1 MTGTCQRTRTT
12 GEAMIEP
19 SASTQHPDVDF
30 SLVHGGPLY
39 HLQQKLGLIPRR
51 GLGVPRRIIFF
62 MLLLWAP
69 IMGWALVNEHIW
81 AAAVSEPLFQ
91 HFGVH
96 VRCLVAIPL
105 LIAAEAIAE
114 ALSRRLFPYFVA
126 SGLVTDVTK
135 PRFVEI
141 LRRTA
146 RLRDSW
152 AAAAVMVAL
161 AVLLAWGFTGGR
173 EAVHDDA
180 LAWAVSPEADRPR
193 LGFGGWWFLWVVRP
207 MFTFLLLQWGWRLCL
222 ASFVFWRITH
232 LELQLVPTHP
242 DRAGGLG
249 FLARLPVAFNLVV
262 LAISAV
268 VASHWA
274 HQILYH
280 GAHVTAFT
288 LPLALFLV
296 TMLVIFLGPFLLFAP
311 SLGRLKRRSLL
322 EYGTLVGEH
331 GRLVRERWILGQ
343 PVEDRG
349 LLEAPELGPV
359 TDTVSMYEAVER
371 LRPVP
376 LGPQSVVAVVA
387 PALLPMIPVIAIEV
401 PVKETLIKLLHVL
414 I

>member
-1 MTGTCQRTRTT
+1 MTATCQRTQTP
-12 GEAMIEP
+12 GEAMTEP
-19 SASTQHPDVDF
+19 RASTQHHDVDF
-30 SLVHGGPLY
+30 SLVHGGPPY
-39 HLQQKLGLIPRR
+39 RLQQKIGLIPRR

-62 MLLLWAP
+62 MLLTWTP
-69 IMGWALVNEHIW
+69 IMGWALVNEHLW

-105 LIAAEAIAE
+105 LIAAEAVAE
-114 ALSRRLFPYFVA
+114 AISRRLFPYFVA

-141 LRRTA
+141 LRRAA
-146 RLRDSW
+146 RLRDSR
-152 AAAAVMVAL
+152 AAAAVMGGL
-161 AVLLAWGFTGGR
+161 AVLLVWRFTGVGDP
-173 EAVHDDA
+173 VQDDA
-180 LAWAVSPEADRPR
+180 LAWAVSRDADLPR
-193 LGFGGWWFLWVVRP
+193 LGFGGWWFLCVVRP
-207 MFTFLLLQWGWRLCL
+207 VFTFFLLQWVWRWCL
-222 ASFVFWRITH
+222 ASVVFWCITH
-232 LELQLVPTHP
+232 LGLQLVPTHP

-249 FLARLPVAFNLVV
+249 FLARMPVAFSLVV

-280 GAHVTAFT
+280 GAHVAAFT
-288 LPLALFLV
+288 LPLALLV
-296 TMLVIFLGPFLLFAP
+296 ATMLVIFLGPFLLFAP

-322 EYGTLVGEH
+322 EYGALVGEH

-376 LGPQSVVAVVA
+376 LGKQSLVAVVA

-401 PVKETLIKLLHVL
+401 PVKETLIKLLKVL